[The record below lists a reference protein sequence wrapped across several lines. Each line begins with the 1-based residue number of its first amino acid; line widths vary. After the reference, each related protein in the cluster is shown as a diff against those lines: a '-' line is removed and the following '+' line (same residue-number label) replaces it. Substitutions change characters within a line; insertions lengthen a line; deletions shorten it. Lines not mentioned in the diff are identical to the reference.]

1 MHMWS
6 SKKVKL
12 ETKLNE
18 GKYLRIIGILQPAFT
33 LRAYANRSFTEYNF
47 LVFLRTGRGAGAE
60 GKNPGAEPE
69 WESQSRD
76 ILF

>member
-1 MHMWS
+1 MQIVVLLS
-6 SKKVKL
+6 
-12 ETKLNE
+12 
-18 GKYLRIIGILQPAFT
+18 II
-33 LRAYANRSFTEYNF
+33 F